1 MPEWIGK
8 TIGNVKIDKYLARGG
23 MAEVYLGTHI
33 TLDRQVAVKVMH
45 NFIEEDPDYLKRFQR
60 EAKVVAGLRHP
71 NIVQIF
77 DFDTT
82 DGHPYIVMEYL
93 KGPSLA
99 DYLRSLHA
107 QNKLLPLTQVA
118 RLLKSVSSALS
129 YAHGQGVIHR
139 DIKPGNIILQS
150 RANQILL
157 DDILPDDV
165 DPIITDFGLVRIA
178 NAVTQT
184 ASGTVNG
191 TPAYMSPEQALG
203 HDTDQRTDIYSL
215 GVILYELIAG
225 CLPFEGD
232 SMTAVILK
240 HINEPPPPIEGIAA
254 PIQAVISR
262 ALEKDPNHRYQT
274 ALDMSADFDRA
285 INPHP
290 TVQTITGTVQQQTLT
305 GPAQEKTVTAI
316 PAPVKTKPARTP
328 LILIAGLLVVCACLS
343 AALLGGLGISKL
355 SKSPKLSDVNPT
367 AVETTSVETTPTVTQ
382 APLVSNSP
390 QMPAVVQDSSVGV
403 LRFQD
408 GTSPLDQITISAKLA
423 APVKGTQY
431 AAWLIGDSGEQ
442 RRSLGMLKQDAS
454 GQYTLTYVDPQN
466 RNLLD
471 GFNRMEITIEPN
483 PDDSPNP
490 SGKVA
495 YLSSLPVGALMHI
508 RHLLVGIDETPGKIG
523 MAVGLVNNTTLIKK
537 SADAMLEAYNKGD
550 TQNVQANAEAIINL
564 IVGKQD
570 SNSYKDWDGDG
581 KINDPGDGYGLLLN
595 GDQAGYIGGVIDHA
609 KLAAESS
616 DATELIRAHS
626 QHVTISAQ
634 NVEDWTTQ
642 LRDIVIRIAEAKSGQ
657 SAEADIRSAVVL
669 ANQMLN
675 GMDINGNETVDP
687 IPGEGGAITAYEH
700 ADYMSDMPILAG
712 KDQVPAAGK

>member
-1 MPEWIGK
+1 MSEWIGK
-8 TIGNVKIDKYLARGG
+8 TIGNVKIERYLAHGG

-33 TLDRQVAVKVMH
+33 TLERQVAVKVMH

-99 DYLRSLHA
+99 DYLGSLHA
-107 QNKLLPLTQVA
+107 LNKLLPLTQVA
-118 RLLKSVSSALS
+118 HLLKSVSSALS

-184 ASGTVNG
+184 ATGTVNG

-203 HDTDQRTDIYSL
+203 KDIDQRTDIYSL

-240 HINEPPPPIEGIAA
+240 HISDPPPPIDGIEA

-274 ALDMSADFDRA
+274 ALDMSADFNRA
-285 INPHP
+285 INLNP
-290 TVQTITGTVQQQTLT
+290 TAQTIPVSAQKKTATV
-305 GPAQEKTVTAI
+305 I

-328 LILIAGLLVVCACLS
+328 IILIAGLLVVCACLS
-343 AALLGGLGISKL
+343 VALLGGLGIYKL
-355 SKSPKLSDVNPT
+355 SKSPKLSDVS
-367 AVETTSVETTPTVTQ
+367 TTSSTTQ
-382 APLVSNSP
+382 APVAGNSP
-390 QMPAVVQDSSVGV
+390 QMPAGHNNSVGV

-423 APVKGTQY
+423 VPVDGTQY
-431 AAWLIGDSGEQ
+431 EGWLINDSGEQ
-442 RRSLGMLKQDAS
+442 RRSLGVLKQDAS
-454 GQYTLTYVDPQN
+454 GQFTLTFVDPQS

-471 GFNRMEITIEPN
+471 GFNRMEITIEPS

-490 SGKVA
+490 SGQVA
-495 YLSSLPVGALMHI
+495 YSSSIPDGALMHI
-508 RHLLVGIDETPGKIG
+508 RHLLVRIDENPGDIG
-523 MAVGLVNNTTLIKK
+523 MCVGVVDDTTLIKK
-537 SADAMLEAYNKGD
+537 SADAMLEAFGKD
-550 TQNVQANAEAIINL
+550 DEQNVRANAEAIINL

-570 SNSYKDWDGDG
+570 ANSYKDWDRDG
-581 KINDPGDGYGLLLN
+581 EIKDPGDGYGLLLN

-609 KLAAESS
+609 NLAAESA
-616 DATELIRAHS
+616 DATTMIHDHA
-626 QHVTISAQ
+626 QHVIISAQ
-634 NVEDWTTQ
+634 NVETWATQ
-642 LRDIVIRIAEAKSGQ
+642 LRDIAIKNRGSQVRSKRGNRYPFCSNTCISNAEW
-657 SAEADIRSAVVL
+657 D
-669 ANQMLN
+669 
-675 GMDINGNETVDP
+675 
-687 IPGEGGAITAYEH
+687 
-700 ADYMSDMPILAG
+700 
-712 KDQVPAAGK
+712 

>member
-8 TIGNVKIDKYLARGG
+8 TINNVKIEKYLARGG

-33 TLDRQVAVKVMH
+33 TLERQVAVKVMH
-45 NFIEEDPDYLKRFQR
+45 NFIEDDPDSLKRFQR
-60 EAKVVAGLRHP
+60 EAKVVAGLRHQ

-77 DFDTT
+77 DFNTT

-107 QNKLLPLTQVA
+107 QNKLLPLVQVA
-118 RLLKSVSSALS
+118 HLLKSVSSALG

-203 HDTDQRTDIYSL
+203 KDTDQRTDIYSL

-240 HINEPPPPIEGIAA
+240 HISDPPPPIDGIAA

-274 ALDMSADFDRA
+274 ALDMSTDFNRA
-285 INPHP
+285 INLNP
-290 TVQTITGTVQQQTLT
+290 TAQTIPVS
-305 GPAQEKTVTAI
+305 AQKKTVTVI

-343 AALLGGLGISKL
+343 VALLGGLGISKL
-355 SKSPKLSDVNPT
+355 SKSLKLRDVS
-367 AVETTSVETTPTVTQ
+367 TTSSTAQ
-382 APLVSNSP
+382 APMASNSP
-390 QMPAVVQDSSVGV
+390 QMPAGQDNSVGV

-408 GTSPLDQITISAKLA
+408 GTSPLDQITISAQLA
-423 APVKGTQY
+423 VPVNGTQY
-431 AAWLIGDSGEQ
+431 AAWLISDSGEQ
-442 RRSLGMLKQDAS
+442 RRSLGVLKQDAS
-454 GQYTLTYVDPQN
+454 GQFTLTFVDPQS

-495 YLSSLPVGALMHI
+495 YFSSIPDGALMHI

-523 MAVGLVNNTTLIKK
+523 MAFGLVNNTTLIKK
-537 SADAMLEAYNKGD
+537 SADAMLEAFGKGD
-550 TQNVQANAEAIINL
+550 EQNVRTNAEAIINL

-570 SNSYKDWDGDG
+570 SNSYKDWGDRDG

-609 KLAAESS
+609 KLAAESA
-616 DATELIRAHS
+616 DATTMVSDHA

-634 NVEDWTTQ
+634 NVETWATQ
-642 LRDIVIRIAEAKSGQ
+642 LKDIAIRIAEAKSGQ
-657 SAEADIRSAVVL
+657 NEETDIRSAVIL
-669 ANQMLN
+669 AYQMLN
-675 GMDINGNETVDP
+675 GIDINGNETVDP
-687 IPGEGGAITAYEH
+687 IPGEGGAITTFDH
-700 ADYMSDMPILAG
+700 AEYMADMQILAG
-712 KDQVPAAGK
+712 KDQVPPASK